1 MNEYIAAIIP
11 NRARVKKEEEEEEE
25 EKYRNDLA
33 LRRIIV
39 GER

>member
-25 EKYRNDLA
+25 KYRNDLA